1 MASKKINKRLIEKNE
16 GRPIQTSARNRK
28 MATPRSGARGGKGK
42 SGK

>member
-1 MASKKINKRLIEKNE
+1 MASKKMNKKMIGKNE

-28 MATPRSGARGGKGK
+28 MATPRSTGRGGKGK

>member
-1 MASKKINKRLIEKNE
+1 MASKKINKRLISKNE

-28 MATPRSGARGGKGK
+28 MATPRTNSRGGKGK